1 MATAKDNR
9 KPRSNNKSNANT
21 STRKRKPKPQ
31 QKQNE
36 HSEIYG
42 IIIVA
47 CSLIFMFSLYSNK
60 LGYLSIASKKIFVSL
75 FGIAAFII
83 PVYIIYITIKH
94 YFLKEKIS
102 LSRKYWGVT
111 GIILTTMVFLQ
122 TINMSE
128 VYVNNNIGES
138 VRKIIESD
146 NYMQGGIISFAL
158 VLPIYKFIGT
168 IGLYI
173 IILASYII
181 CSILIFNYNIRG
193 VVGGVH
199 TKSKKLANKTSMNRN
214 KARRQTV
221 RTQSANIEDTFS
233 DNPDNS
239 FKNEIR
245 SRLKILDFMNNS
257 KLEDEEEFELLE
269 ILADLDDENEFEE
282 VNNYNQEKE
291 TRFNYKPQEE
301 KRSNYNNE
309 QQINSNRNRT
319 KETFFEK
326 ALKFDEDIENV
337 KKEEEIK
344 PEPKINIP
352 SPAPKV
358 KSIEKE
364 ITVIAEEE
372 INQTQKKNKKL
383 EDNIKEEVDK
393 EISNIISDEKE
404 EEKPSYSYPT
414 AELLNI
420 NTHSEMNSE
429 DKKELIRNANKLEET
444 LLSFGVQADIL
455 EVTKGPSVTR
465 FEIQPKAGIKVSKIV
480 NLSDDIA
487 LGLAAGGIRMEAPIP
502 GKAAI
507 GIEVPNK
514 KQTPVYFREI
524 IESDEFKNSTAPIIC
539 ALGKDI
545 SGKPVVTDI
554 SSMPHLLIAGA
565 TGSGKSVCINTLI
578 VSLLYKY
585 SPDEVKLL
593 MVDPKVVELSVYNGI
608 PHLLI
613 PVVTE
618 PKKAAGALHWAVK
631 EMDRRYNLF
640 AENGA
645 RNIASY
651 NKMADKGI
659 VKDKLPY
666 IVMIVD
672 ELADLMM
679 VCPGDVEE
687 SICRLA
693 QKARAAG
700 MHLVI
705 ATQRPSVDVITG
717 VIKANIPSRISFA
730 VSSQIDSR
738 TILDSAGAEKLL
750 GRGDMLFHPI
760 GKSGNLRV
768 QGAFISEEE
777 VEQVVDHVKDIKQTV
792 ENNYEEE
799 LVQHM
804 NSAVSDKIDSGD
816 DDRDE
821 LLDEA
826 TRIVVET
833 GQASASFIQR
843 RLRIGFNRA
852 ARIIE
857 QLEDIGVIS
866 PRDGSKPRQVL
877 ITKEELEN
885 I

>member
-1 MATAKDNR
+1 MATAKKGNK
-9 KPRSNNKSNANT
+9 KPRPSAKDDAQKKVRKNKNAI
-21 STRKRKPKPQ
+21 
-31 QKQNE
+31 QNKN
-36 HSEIYG
+36 HKDNSDIYG
-42 IIIVA
+42 VIVIT
-47 CSLIFMFSLYSNK
+47 CCLLFMFSLYSNK
-60 LGYLSIASKKIFVSL
+60 LGYLSIASKKIFISL
-75 FGIAAFII
+75 FGAAAFLI
-83 PVYIIYITIKH
+83 PIYVLYIAIKV
-94 YFLKEKIS
+94 YFLKGKVN
-102 LSRKYWGVT
+102 LSRKYWGIAGLIIVT
-111 GIILTTMVFLQ
+111 LILMQ
-122 TINMSE
+122 TLNMGQF
-128 VYVNNNIGES
+128 YVEGNLS
-138 VRKIIESD
+138 ASFDRIIESKS
-146 NYMQGGIISFAL
+146 YMHGGIVTFLLI
-158 VLPIYKFIGT
+158 LPIYKLIGS

-173 IILASYII
+173 LIFSAYVI
-181 CSILIFNYNIRG
+181 CSILVFNYNIRKFITTTHNKG
-193 VVGGVH
+193 
-199 TKSKKLANKTSMNRN
+199 KDLKNKTKRKISSQVPRRNNKVNMDDTLSDRTLKDELFNR
-214 KARRQTV
+214 
-221 RTQSANIEDTFS
+221 I
-233 DNPDNS
+233 
-239 FKNEIR
+239 
-245 SRLKILDFMNNS
+245 KILDFMNNS
-257 KLEDEEEFELLE
+257 NLEGEEDEEEIEDDLSLQDAQEIINASNKSQILE
-269 ILADLDDENEFEE
+269 DPIFDEKKNSYEKQEDQSKVSQDIIQTLDENRQDLD
-282 VNNYNQEKE
+282 
-291 TRFNYKPQEE
+291 
-301 KRSNYNNE
+301 
-309 QQINSNRNRT
+309 
-319 KETFFEK
+319 
-326 ALKFDEDIENV
+326 L
-337 KKEEEIK
+337 
-344 PEPKINIP
+344 
-352 SPAPKV
+352 

-364 ITVIAEEE
+364 IEEASEPIKRSAKNTKKLDEE
-372 INQTQKKNKKL
+372 IKKSINTEL
-383 EDNIKEEVDK
+383 ANTIVSEDEETK
-393 EISNIISDEKE
+393 QN
-404 EEKPSYSYPT
+404 YSYPT
-414 AELLNI
+414 AELLKI
-420 NTHSEMNSE
+420 NTNLEMDRE
-429 DKKELIRNANKLEET
+429 GKRELVKNANKLEET
-444 LLSFGVQADIL
+444 LLSFGVQADIVA
-455 EVTKGPSVTR
+455 VTKGPSVTR

-524 IESDEFKNSTAPIIC
+524 IESEEFEKSNAPVAC

-545 SGKPVVTDI
+545 EGKPVVTDL
-554 SSMPHLLIAGA
+554 SAMPHLLIAGA

-613 PVVTE
+613 PVVTD
-618 PKKAAGALHWAVK
+618 PKKAAGALHWAVN

-645 RNIASY
+645 RNITSY
-651 NKMADKGI
+651 NKMVEKGI
-659 VKDKLPY
+659 LNEKLPY

-717 VIKANIPSRISFA
+717 VIKANIPSRISFS

-738 TILDSAGAEKLL
+738 TILDCGGAEKLL
-750 GRGDMLFHPI
+750 GRGDMLFRPI
-760 GKSGNLRV
+760 GKSNTTRV

-777 VEQVVDHVKDIKQTV
+777 VEQVVDHVKTIKDTL
-792 ENNYEEE
+792 ENNYEEAIVE
-799 LVQHM
+799 HM
-804 NSAVSDKIDSGD
+804 NSAAFGKTESLD

-826 TRIVVET
+826 IRICVET

-852 ARIIE
+852 ARIME
-857 QLEDIGVIS
+857 QLEEIGVIS
-866 PRDGSKPRQVL
+866 GKDGSKARQIL
-877 ITKEELEN
+877 ISKDEIEN